1 MRAALY
7 HGVRDIRVEE
17 VPRPRPGAGSV
28 LVEMVRCGIC
38 GSDLHSYNGLWEQPS
53 IAHGHEVSGVVA
65 ECGPDVHGFR
75 VGDRVCMEWFSH
87 CGSCRFCR
95 VGAYNLCDS
104 LARTS
109 GASHAGFAQYVV
121 AHQSS
126 LFSIPKEI
134 SFEEGALV
142 EPLAVAYR
150 AVRRCDVDP
159 AGTLLVIGSGTIGL
173 LAVAAAKALGTGRII
188 CSARH
193 DHQAAKAEEL
203 GADQVHRSGPG
214 SAANED
220 RGIAAGADAVVETTA
235 TPGGLAEALQAVR
248 KGGTVVLVG
257 GFVAPVEADLKK
269 VVDNEL
275 TVRGSFC
282 YGFSGM
288 KRDFASSIDLIASRR
303 VNAGS
308 LVTHRFDLVD
318 IEKAFAAAL
327 DKRSGSIKVEI
338 CGA

>member
-1 MRAALY
+1 MPVL
-7 HGVRDIRVEE
+7 
-17 VPRPRPGAGSV
+17 V

-38 GSDLHSYNGLWEQPS
+38 GSDLHSYNGLWEQPP

-65 ECGPDVHGFR
+65 ECGSGVDGFH

-87 CGSCRFCR
+87 CGACRFCR

-126 LFSIPKEI
+126 LFRIPKEI

-150 AVRRCDVDP
+150 AVRRCDMDP

-173 LAVAAAKALGTGRII
+173 LAVGAARALGAGRVI

-193 DHQAAKAEEL
+193 DHQAAKAAEL
-203 GADQVHRSGPG
+203 GAGHVYRPPLGAAEGSG
-214 SAANED
+214 
-220 RGIAAGADAVVETTA
+220 RIAGEADAVIETTA
-235 TPGGLAEALQAVR
+235 TAGGLAEALQAVR
-248 KGGTVVLVG
+248 KGGTIVLVG
-257 GFVAPVEADLKK
+257 GFVAPIGAELKK

-308 LVTHRFDLVD
+308 LVTHRFELVD

-338 CGA
+338 CGG